1 MNHPT
6 RLFIREHIQD
16 DVRKLAL
23 QGKKFPDVDIPF
35 AISQIAACQ
44 KVKDKIPEFYKPGD
58 LLYPPGLSVEQSSSQ
73 LTAKYKSDLISGKT
87 LVDLTGGFGIDF
99 YFLSKKFENSIYVER
114 QENLCQIAAHNFA
127 VLGMQNYRIINADA
141 ESIIEELPDA
151 DWMYIDPHRRS
162 ETGKKVFK
170 IADCEPDLTRIFTQL
185 RQKSPNLLVKLSP
198 MLDISSAMNEL
209 SDIAEVHVLSVEN
222 ECKEIILKIKNSK
235 EKSIQIVCENIL
247 RSTDNQRFM
256 FSSEEEKSAVNK
268 IAAKINKYLYEPN
281 VSVLKAGAFKIL
293 TQKFPLEKLHL
304 HTHLYTSD
312 ELLPSFPG
320 KVFEVREIFHFDKKN
335 LKRLVQDYPKANIA
349 SRNFIL
355 SVDDFRKKTGI
366 TDGGNIYMY
375 LCKDSS
381 DQHLILVCEKNKGF

>member
-1 MNHPT
+1 
-6 RLFIREHIQD
+6 
-16 DVRKLAL
+16 
-23 QGKKFPDVDIPF
+23 
-35 AISQIAACQ
+35 
-44 KVKDKIPEFYKPGD
+44 
-58 LLYPPGLSVEQSSSQ
+58 
-73 LTAKYKSDLISGKT
+73 
-87 LVDLTGGFGIDF
+87 
-99 YFLSKKFENSIYVER
+99 
-114 QENLCQIAAHNFA
+114 
-127 VLGMQNYRIINADA
+127 MQNYRIINADT
-141 ESIIEELPDA
+141 EIFIEELPDA
-151 DWMYIDPHRRS
+151 DWIYIDPHRRS

-185 RQKSPNLLVKLSP
+185 RQKSPNLLVKLST

-247 RSTDNQRFM
+247 RSTDNQRLI
-256 FSSEEEKSAVNK
+256 FSPEEEKSAVNK

-375 LCKDSS
+375 LCKNSS